1 MKVYGIGSTDRTKKV
16 TVCICSGEE
25 NSQIIWSPSN
35 TPDML
40 LTDEEAKENNLP
52 LFLNVACTITQTSFL
67 LSQSDESVA
76 YDVANDIMM
85 DRYPEW
91 VATLGDYVQI
101 YEDVE
106 EKIDPRFDPRNAPE
120 DAGLYDVMQYER

>member
-16 TVCICSGEE
+16 TVYICSDESD
-25 NSQIIWSPSN
+25 NQIIWSHTN

-40 LTDEEAKENNLP
+40 LTDEEAKANNLP
-52 LFLNVACTITQTSFL
+52 LFLNVACTITQTSFV
-67 LSQSDESVA
+67 LSQSDDSVV
-76 YDVANDIMM
+76 YDVANDIMI

-91 VATLGDYVQI
+91 VATLGDYVRI

-106 EKIDPRFDPRNAPE
+106 EVIDPRFNPRNAPE

>member
-16 TVCICSGEE
+16 TVYICSDESD
-25 NSQIIWSPSN
+25 NQIIWSHTN
-35 TPDML
+35 TPDVL

-52 LFLNVACTITQTSFL
+52 LFLNVACTMTQTSFI
-67 LSQSDESVA
+67 LSQLDDSVM

-91 VATLGDYVQI
+91 VATLGDYVSI
-101 YEDVE
+101 YENVE
-106 EKIDPRFDPRNAPE
+106 ETIDPRFNPSDDQE
-120 DAGLYDVMQYER
+120 LESLDDVMQRER

>member
-1 MKVYGIGSTDRTKKV
+1 MKVYGIGSTDRTQKV
-16 TVCICSGEE
+16 TVYICSDESD
-25 NSQIIWSPSN
+25 NQIIWSHTN
-35 TPDML
+35 TPDIL
-40 LTDEEAKENNLP
+40 LTDEEAKANNLP
-52 LFLNVACTITQTSFL
+52 LFLSVACTITQTSFL
-67 LSQSDESVA
+67 LSQSDDSVA

-91 VATLGDYVQI
+91 VATLGDYVRI